1 MIKPNTNLID
11 KQLLNALL
19 TLNLTRKEAHAY
31 YTLVINGV
39 MTAEDISKK
48 INVQYPIVYRTLEGL
63 KNKGWIDST
72 SERPKKYRALP
83 PKTAATSSGNQQ
95 ISMINESIGLITDLL
110 ETLYNESQEMSL
122 QEVWS
127 VQSLD
132 NVIRKIC
139 DISERTNNRI
149 QGAVTG
155 PIDDT
160 TFNLLF
166 ENIPAHIS
174 IIVQIIGPPIV
185 DIDDKLK
192 KHIKIKQPRFEMNNK
207 TFPMGEFN
215 AKSKEKFLQNVHGNR
230 FISVH
235 LLFDEK
241 EALWINLPY
250 KDNIVIREKVW
261 ANWII
266 DPEYVKLIRSGD

>member
-1 MIKPNTNLID
+1 MIKSNTKLID
-11 KQLLNALL
+11 RQLLNALL

-31 YTLVINGV
+31 YTLVLNGV

-48 INVQYPIVYRTLEGL
+48 INVQYPIVYRTLGGL

-72 SERPKKYRALP
+72 SDRPKKYRALP

-95 ISMINESIGLITDLL
+95 ISTINESIGLITDLL
-110 ETLYNESQEMSL
+110 ETLYNEKQEMSL
-122 QEVWS
+122 QEIWS

-139 DISERTNNRI
+139 DISERTSNMI
-149 QGAVTG
+149 EGVVTG
-155 PIDDT
+155 PIDDM

-166 ENIPAHIS
+166 GNIPAHIS

-192 KHIKIKQPRFEMNNK
+192 KHIKIKQPKFEMNKK
-207 TFPMGEFN
+207 TFPMGDFN
-215 AKSKEKFLQNVHGNR
+215 AKTKEKFLQNVHGNR

-250 KDNIVIREKVW
+250 KDNILIRENVW

-266 DPEYVKLIRSGD
+266 DPEYVKLIKS